1 MLAYSSISHAG
12 YILVGVLAAAVSV
25 NRAAAGPVL
34 YYLVVY
40 GFSTLGA
47 FAVAAWLARDLG
59 SDDIDDLNGLGRRSP
74 LLGVCLTLLMLSL
87 IGMPPLGGFVGK
99 FAMFAEALNE
109 NVHGRVTFLW
119 LVALGLF
126 NSVVSAFYYVRVLK
140 AMFLREPKHARSLA
154 PAPASVWIPI
164 VVSTLVVVGAGLQA
178 TPLMDRMN
186 IAAASPLMARAEHKP
201 QLPPRSGPKAAP
213 DEASAPDAP
222 RTPPEPTPLPA
233 ASGSPKAP

>member
-1 MLAYSSISHAG
+1 M
-12 YILVGVLAAAVSV
+12 
-25 NRAAAGPVL
+25 NRAAAGAVL
-34 YYLVVY
+34 FYLVVY

-59 SDDIDDLNGLGRRSP
+59 GDDIDDLNGLGKRSP

-109 NVHGRVTFLW
+109 NVPGRVTFAW

-140 AMFLREPKHARSLA
+140 AMFLREPKRARSLA

-164 VVSTLVVVGAGLQA
+164 VVSTLVVVGFGLQA
-178 TPLMDRMN
+178 TPLMDRAN
-186 IAAASPLMARAEHKP
+186 VAAASPLMARAEHRHP
-201 QLPPRSGPKAAP
+201 LPPKATPAP
-213 DEASAPDAP
+213 NGGSDPGVDTGFDATTSTP
-222 RTPPEPTPLPA
+222 TPPAPTPLPA
-233 ASGSPKAP
+233 SGSKAP